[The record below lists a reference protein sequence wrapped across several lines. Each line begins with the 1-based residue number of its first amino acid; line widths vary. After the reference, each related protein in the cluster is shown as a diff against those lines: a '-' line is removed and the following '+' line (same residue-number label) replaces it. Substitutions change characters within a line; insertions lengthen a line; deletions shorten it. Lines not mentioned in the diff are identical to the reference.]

1 MVMYDDAIDTLKKV
15 ATATGTVPSCTLAQN
30 YASKKAKESQAKD
43 AKRQLP
49 SGTISS
55 TTRPVK
61 KLRESSIPLTS
72 SLEDRDGTLVWS
84 GDGLMPVVDEKDP
97 KLRICAPRH
106 RKGAICPR
114 GAACS
119 FIHETNVD
127 KWPATT
133 FERWAKLV
141 NETDQLA
148 WNPELVSPAQLKT
161 KYVKSPNQVT
171 VALAKK

>member
-1 MVMYDDAIDTLKKV
+1 M
-15 ATATGTVPSCTLAQN
+15 
-30 YASKKAKESQAKD
+30 
-43 AKRQLP
+43 
-49 SGTISS
+49 
-55 TTRPVK
+55 
-61 KLRESSIPLTS
+61 PLIS

-97 KLRICAPRH
+97 KLRICAPRR

-148 WNPELVSPAQLKT
+148 WNPELVSPTQLKT
-161 KYVKSPNQVT
+161 KYVKNPNQVT
-171 VALAKK
+171 VTSAKK

>member
-1 MVMYDDAIDTLKKV
+1 M
-15 ATATGTVPSCTLAQN
+15 
-30 YASKKAKESQAKD
+30 
-43 AKRQLP
+43 
-49 SGTISS
+49 
-55 TTRPVK
+55 
-61 KLRESSIPLTS
+61 PLTS

-84 GDGLMPVVDEKDP
+84 GDGLMPVVDKKDP
-97 KLRICAPRH
+97 KLHICAPCH
-106 RKGAICPR
+106 RNGAICLH

-148 WNPELVSPAQLKT
+148 WNPEIVSPAQLKT
-161 KYVKSPNQVT
+161 KYIQSPNKVT